1 MDLHTA
7 FPGRSLAFVGAGGK
21 KTSLYALAT
30 AWDRALLTSTVRIPP
45 FRDVVHGVVTE
56 RPLDAIEAEGESFPL
71 GLAAED
77 EGDRLR
83 GYDPSVV
90 DDLVAAHDG
99 PVLVKADGARTRQ
112 LKAPD
117 DHEPRLPAS
126 VDTVVPVASVRALGK
141 PLTEEFVHRPERVA
155 AVTGLS
161 LGDSIEVDHIADV
174 LASAEGG
181 RKDVPADAD
190 VVPLVNM
197 ADDAVYARR
206 AREVARAVHDRAD
219 VRQVVVARMKVPE
232 VVDVV

>member
-21 KTSLYALAT
+21 KTSLYALAR
-30 AWDRALLTSTVRIPP
+30 AWDRAVLTSSVRIPP
-45 FRDVVHGVVTE
+45 FRDTVRGVVTE
-56 RPLDAIEAEGESFPL
+56 HPMDAIDVDDEAFPL

-99 PVLVKADGARTRQ
+99 PVLVKADGARTRL

-117 DHEPRLPAS
+117 DHEPRIPS
-126 VDTVVPVASVRALGK
+126 RVDTVVPVASVRALGK

-161 LGDSIEVDHIADV
+161 PGEPIEAEHIAEV

-181 RKDVPADAD
+181 RKGVPDGAD

-206 AREVARAVHDRAD
+206 AREIARAVHERAD

>member
-21 KTSLYALAT
+21 KTSLYALAG
-30 AWDRALLTSTVRIPP
+30 AWDRAVLTNTVRIPP
-45 FRDVVHGVVTE
+45 FRDRVHGVVTE
-56 RPLDAIEAEGESFPL
+56 RPLDALDGPFPL

-83 GYDPSVV
+83 GYDPDIV

-99 PVLVKADGARTRQ
+99 PVLVKADGARTRL

-117 DHEPRLPAS
+117 DDEPRIPS
-126 VDTVVPVASVRALGK
+126 RVDTVVPVASVRALGK
-141 PLTEEFVHRPERVA
+141 PLTDEFVHRPERVA

-161 LGDSIEVDHIADV
+161 PGDEIEVDHVAEV
-174 LASAEGG
+174 LASPDGGLKGVPEG
-181 RKDVPADAD
+181 AD

-197 ADDAVYARR
+197 ADDAVLARR
-206 AREVARAVHDRAD
+206 AREMARAVHDRAD